1 MKKITKYLFV
11 FSLFILGASCEAWR
25 FNRLTKSSDYD
36 KKLTKAAEYY
46 KKENYVKAIQLY
58 EELIPIYKGSEKAE
72 EVYYYYTYC
81 NYYQGDYALSQYHF
95 KNFVRQFPSS
105 KHAEECYFMNA
116 YCYYLNSP
124 YYTLDQTDTKNAIKE
139 FQTFVDNFPESS
151 RIDTCNILIDKLR
164 QKLENKDYD
173 IMKQYF
179 KLSDY
184 KATITASKNFI
195 KEFPD
200 SKHVEESYYLMIDS
214 YYLLAINSI
223 PSKKLERLDGAIDN
237 YLKFV
242 DLYPQSKFLEK
253 VEAVYTSS
261 KQVKENLIKAQ

>member
-1 MKKITKYLFV
+1 
-11 FSLFILGASCEAWR
+11 
-25 FNRLTKSSDYD
+25 
-36 KKLTKAAEYY
+36 
-46 KKENYVKAIQLY
+46 
-58 EELIPIYKGSEKAE
+58 
-72 EVYYYYTYC
+72 
-81 NYYQGDYALSQYHF
+81 
-95 KNFVRQFPSS
+95 
-105 KHAEECYFMNA
+105 MNA

-124 YYTLDQTDTKNAIKE
+124 YYTLDQTDTKSAIKE
-139 FQTFVDNFPESS
+139 FQAFIDNFPESS
-151 RIDTCNILIDKLR
+151 RIDTCNVLVDKLR

-184 KATITASKNFI
+184 KATITSSKNFI

-242 DLYPQSKFLEK
+242 DLYPQSKYLDK
-253 VEAVYTSS
+253 VEAVYTSC
-261 KQVKENLIKAQ
+261 KQVKENITKAQ